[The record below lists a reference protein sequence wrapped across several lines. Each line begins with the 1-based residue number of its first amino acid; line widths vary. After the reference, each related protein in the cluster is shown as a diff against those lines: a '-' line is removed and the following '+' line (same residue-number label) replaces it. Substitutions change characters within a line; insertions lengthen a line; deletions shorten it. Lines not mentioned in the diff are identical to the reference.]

1 MSPIIRFSVGHP
13 VELANNGRLANSARA
28 ERSLFPGRCGRDE
41 RVAASWQQ
49 GLPDISW
56 FYPRSK
62 TSTASTVGKWRAISC
77 QVSPSSRLAK
87 TEPEFVPK

>member
-1 MSPIIRFSVGHP
+1 MDGWRTARVLNGLCVQEDV
-13 VELANNGRLANSARA
+13 VEANA
-28 ERSLFPGRCGRDE
+28 

-56 FYPRSK
+56 FYARSK

>member
-1 MSPIIRFSVGHP
+1 MDGWRTARVLNGLCFQEDV
-13 VELANNGRLANSARA
+13 VEANA
-28 ERSLFPGRCGRDE
+28 

-49 GLPDISW
+49 GLLDVSW